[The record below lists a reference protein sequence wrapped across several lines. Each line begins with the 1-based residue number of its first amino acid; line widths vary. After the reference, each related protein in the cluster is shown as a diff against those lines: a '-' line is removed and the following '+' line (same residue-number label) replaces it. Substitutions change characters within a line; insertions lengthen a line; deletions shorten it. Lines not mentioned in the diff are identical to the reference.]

1 MRVLLDQECD
11 AVAGGHQSACER
23 AVTNAGII
31 AGAAIGAAGG
41 AMAGGAG
48 ILPGAVAGAGIGS
61 LVAQVVAPFVC
72 GAPEEEEEELE
83 PVDPQVQNWS
93 DNQHA
98 DWYQHRGSTGPAG
111 NTIYGPHEYVV
122 DGAKY

>member
-83 PVDPQVQNWS
+83 PVDPEVQNWS
-93 DNQHA
+93 DIQYGAWHQH
-98 DWYQHRGSTGPAG
+98 G
-111 NTIYGPHEYVV
+111 NSPGLDGRTVYAPHEYVV